1 MIGDYAAALAEDA
14 RREADRD
21 EHQAQRGHV
30 AQPGWWPTADDRD
43 DLSAEDYS

>member
-21 EHQAQRGHV
+21 EHQAHGGHV
-30 AQPGWWPTADDRD
+30 GQPGWHPTSDDRD
-43 DLSAEDYS
+43 DLDPADYT